1 MDKKII
7 IITEKDGGE
16 VDDIARSNST
26 DEELQAELEE
36 LTNQYK
42 RLKSSKGADK

>member
-1 MDKKII
+1 M
-7 IITEKDGGE
+7 
-16 VDDIARSNST
+16 DDIDRSNST
-26 DEELQAELEE
+26 DEELQAELED